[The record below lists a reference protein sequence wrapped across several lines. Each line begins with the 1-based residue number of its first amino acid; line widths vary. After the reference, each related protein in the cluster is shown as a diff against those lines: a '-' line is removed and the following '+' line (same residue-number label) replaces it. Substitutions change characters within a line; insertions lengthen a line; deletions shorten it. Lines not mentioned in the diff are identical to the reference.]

1 MPGKPQD
8 RERPDASESRREDER
23 DTVEVPLGK
32 DLNPPSPTPFS
43 LQISSLLAEDGKRIS

>member
-32 DLNPPSPTPFS
+32 DLNPEKSFLNFQS
-43 LQISSLLAEDGKRIS
+43 NLEWVIFL